1 MVSPDE
7 GAYIKEVPRQTS
19 KEEQDQVQEWNILS
33 EQRGRIFI

>member
-1 MVSPDE
+1 MVSRDE

-19 KEEQDQVQEWNILS
+19 KEEQGQVQEWNILS